1 MNLQQILKE
10 NRFKFKNNKNNIKF
24 QEKTFK

>member
-24 QEKTFK
+24 QEKTLK